1 MNLSKIGRLLFPS
14 KKPGK
19 TGSKYNQSPSP
30 QDVFKAGL
38 PVKKYQGM
46 KVEWHLTIQTMHS
59 EISRTE
65 VLVLTSYEK
74 QPGNIW
80 LTVDVEKYPDIYYC
94 GSGSKV
100 TVKGEIGNVQGN
112 DIYVKNCELDLK

>member
-1 MNLSKIGRLLFPS
+1 MNLSKIGRLLLPA
-14 KKPGK
+14 KKPAEK
-19 TGSKYNQSPSP
+19 ESKYSQSPSP
-30 QDVFKAGL
+30 EDLLKAGL

-100 TVKGEIGNVQGN
+100 TVKGEISNVQGN